1 MNTDRIKQILGVDKS
16 KKSVNTDIHL
26 KVNIE
31 NKERLLPP
39 DEITHIVN
47 VGDRFNSERQQSK
60 FYRILGTI
68 NPTISNSLF
77 NLDNPANTLTVSVI
91 STGTDFASIGLSNA
105 SY

>member
-47 VGDRFNSERQQSK
+47 VGDRFN
-60 FYRILGTI
+60 I
-68 NPTISNSLF
+68 NPFLVSQIVK
-77 NLDNPANTLTVSVI
+77 DNKVNFI
-91 STGTDFASIGLSNA
+91 E
-105 SY
+105 Y